1 MMNKD
6 PSQFTSSGDQK
17 SPFIPVYSD
26 LLQTGELGRRANQAY
41 QHLQDCDLCARY
53 CHMNRRQTIKG
64 AVCRTGE
71 GAIVN
76 SFGAHHGE
84 EDPLRGWNGS
94 GTIFFSWCSLR
105 CVFCQNWEISQ
116 KGRGQEVEPEQL
128 AEMML
133 QLQSQGC
140 HNINFVTPSHVVAQ
154 IIAAVE
160 IAAQQGLNIPLVYNT
175 GGYDSPEALALL
187 DGIIDIYMPDMKYGE
202 SRLARQ
208 YSKVRNYVEVNFA
221 AVKEMHRQVGD
232 LQLDANGVAQ
242 RGLLVRHLV
251 LPANIAGSDKVLA
264 FLAQDIST
272 NTYLNLMDQYYPC
285 YRADEYPLLAR
296 PISNAEYKDALKLAE
311 QYGLQRL
318 DRRHARLF

>member
-1 MMNKD
+1 MMNQI
-6 PSQFTSSGDQK
+6 PSPN
-17 SPFIPVYSD
+17 SPTGGPNNSFMPAYHA
-26 LLQTGELGRRANQAY
+26 LLQTGELAQRAKHAY
-41 QHLQDCDLCARY
+41 QHLEDCDLCARY

-71 GAIVN
+71 RAIVN
-76 SFGAHHGE
+76 SFGPHHGE

-105 CVFCQNWEISQ
+105 CVFCQNWDISQ
-116 KGRGQEVEPEQL
+116 KGTGREVEPAQL

-154 IIAAVE
+154 IIAAVD
-160 IAAQQGLNIPLVYNT
+160 IAAQQGLNVPLVYNT
-175 GGYDSPEALALL
+175 GGYDSSEALALL
-187 DGIIDIYMPDMKYGE
+187 DGIIDIYMPDMKYGD
-202 SRLARQ
+202 SGLARQ

-232 LQLDANGVAQ
+232 LQLDANGIAQ

-251 LPANIAGSDKVLA
+251 LPANIAGTDKVLA
-264 FLAQDIST
+264 FLGREISA
-272 NTYLNLMDQYYPC
+272 NTYLNLMDQYHPC

-296 PISNAEYKDALKLAE
+296 PITGAEYDQALKLAE
-311 QYGLQRL
+311 QYGLHRL
-318 DRRHARLF
+318 DQRHTRLI